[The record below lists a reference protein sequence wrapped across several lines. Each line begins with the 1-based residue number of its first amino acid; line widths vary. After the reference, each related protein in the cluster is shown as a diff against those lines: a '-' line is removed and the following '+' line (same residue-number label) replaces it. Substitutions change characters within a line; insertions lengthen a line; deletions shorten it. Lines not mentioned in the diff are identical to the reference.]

1 MRLFFVYFYLHIVA
15 ACASVNYSASSS
27 LNECADCR
35 TLIIN
40 DPALVTGM
48 VSYPV
53 EGLDF
58 WIVFPDRS
66 LAVHAVKPSLHN
78 NSFSLIFRFNPSDT
92 GLVIILTGN
101 SFGGGKVRHYVD
113 TIFAIRDLN
122 KVENIFEVSRLP
134 KRVGPGV
141 WEPALSLHPAEKMI
155 EKQDGKSVILHY
167 SLTEDKTWFSRWKRL
182 IPSKSNFDKFMQR
195 YYLGKNSISY

>member
-1 MRLFFVYFYLHIVA
+1 MLWLSCTSWH
-15 ACASVNYSASSS
+15 YSLSDFSTTCDS
-27 LNECADCR
+27 CR

-40 DPALVTGM
+40 DPALVPGM

-66 LAVHAVKPSLHN
+66 LAVHALKPSLHN

-92 GLVIILTGN
+92 GLVIVLTGN
-101 SFGGGKVRHYVD
+101 SFGGGKVRHYID
-113 TIFAIRDLN
+113 TIFSIHDLN

-141 WEPALSLHPAEKMI
+141 WEPTLSLHPAKKMVEKR
-155 EKQDGKSVILHY
+155 DGKSVILDY
-167 SLTEDKTWFSRWKRL
+167 SLTEDKTWFSRWNRL

-195 YYLGKNSISY
+195 YYLDKNRISY